1 MFDGLGDQL
10 MFVISEDG
18 HLEHIN
24 AEELMK
30 NE

>member
-10 MFVISEDG
+10 LFVISEDG

-24 AEELMK
+24 SEELMK
-30 NE
+30 N